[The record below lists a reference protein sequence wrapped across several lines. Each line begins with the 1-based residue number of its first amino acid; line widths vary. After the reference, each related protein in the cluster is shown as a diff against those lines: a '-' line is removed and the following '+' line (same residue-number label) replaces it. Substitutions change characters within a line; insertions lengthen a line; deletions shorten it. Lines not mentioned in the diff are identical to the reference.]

1 MLSSSTS
8 SYKRAYDSKRT
19 YESRPDY
26 DAPNYEVKYRT
37 RTVSF
42 KFDETIEE
50 EIPEENSNY
59 VAFTTAQELGK
70 SIILSIANKN
80 KYKMKMHKS
89 EEGKFISLQ
98 LGLPLYK
105 KNSTDE
111 NKFNI
116 TVNNITYEFTWC
128 DILRNDDTIGKYNK
142 SKIITD
148 LNNVFMEENDRK
160 LFIFDLSLVNFKVN
174 APENKEGF
182 QRDYYIYIYLM
193 TLEGS
198 SIYNVYKDETGKH
211 FINRLDFLVPKEPKI
226 IEKPKEKIVSKIL
239 QRPIVLPPPSIK
251 ESDILA
257 PKFEEQKDKYENIHD
272 ILIILGTMT
281 ASQVHKYKLAL
292 LSKQDGDIDVAPTK
306 PQFDFE
312 TKIKTDSATFKS
324 YASALKCDV
333 SEEKEITAET
343 DL

>member
-1 MLSSSTS
+1 MLSGAS
-8 SYKRAYDSKRT
+8 SYKRAYESKRT

-42 KFDETIEE
+42 KFDEIIDE
-50 EIPEENSNY
+50 EIPEENANY

-70 SIILSIANKN
+70 NIILSIANKN

-105 KNSTDE
+105 KNSTEE

-116 TVNNITYEFTWC
+116 TVNNIIFEFSWC
-128 DILRNDDTIGKYNK
+128 DILRNDDAVGKYNK
-142 SKIITD
+142 SKIIVD
-148 LNNVFMEENDRK
+148 LNDVFMEENDRK

-211 FINRLDFLVPKEPKI
+211 FINRLDFLVPKEPK
-226 IEKPKEKIVSKIL
+226 EKIVSKIL
-239 QRPIVLPPPSIK
+239 QKPIVLPPPSIK
-251 ESDILA
+251 ESEVLA
-257 PKFEEQKDKYENIHD
+257 PKYEEQKDKFENQKDKYENIHD

-281 ASQVHKYKLAL
+281 ASQVYKYKLTL
-292 LSKQDGDIDVAPTK
+292 LSKQDNVVATTK
-306 PQFDFE
+306 PHFDFE
-312 TKIKTDSATFKS
+312 TKIKTDSTTFKS
-324 YASALKCDV
+324 YASALKCE
-333 SEEKEITAET
+333 SQEEKEISIET